1 MNANEHDD
9 IDLSHL
15 DEEYAQV
22 KEAERG
28 SEVPDGKYV
37 AGVERVQL
45 AKAKKEPHQP
55 MLKWQLLILEGEH
68 KGRRVFRN
76 NMLATRENLAWLKG
90 DLKVCGLEITKVSE
104 LQPNLERLLDRVVA
118 ITVRTRKDGQGRD
131 QTNVFLDKRLVDY
144 QQPAQSADAGGGGD
158 IPF

>member
-1 MNANEHDD
+1 MNTNEHDE

-22 KEAERG
+22 KEPERG
-28 SEVPDGKYV
+28 GEVPDGKYV

-45 AKAKKEPHQP
+45 VKAKKEPHQP
-55 MLKWQLLILEGEH
+55 MLKWQLQILEGEQ

-90 DLKVCGLEITKVSE
+90 DLKACGLEITKVSE
-104 LQPNLERLLDRVVA
+104 LQPKLESLLDLVVG
-118 ITVRTRKDGQGRD
+118 ITVRTKKDGQGRD
-131 QTNVFLDKRLVDY
+131 QTNVFLEKRLVDY
-144 QQPAQSADAGGGGD
+144 QQPAQSADARGDGD